1 MRLDGAAGTD
11 AAAFVARHRLSE
23 EAHLALF
30 DALLPA
36 RSGGR
41 SALLPA
47 WRVAG
52 YALGFAPVVAGGP
65 PALYATVAAVE
76 RFVVQHY
83 TQQIAPLRDA
93 GDAPVLATLLAR
105 CCDDEAQH
113 RDEAAA
119 LEPPSR
125 AQRAWGA
132 FVAAGSAAAVSLAR
146 RV

>member
-1 MRLDGAAGTD
+1 M
-11 AAAFVARHRLSE
+11 
-23 EAHLALF
+23 
-30 DALLPA
+30 
-36 RSGGR
+36 
-41 SALLPA
+41 LLPA

-52 YALGFAPVVAGGP
+52 FALGFAPVVAGGP

-76 RFVVQHY
+76 TFVVQHY
-83 TQQIAPLRDA
+83 TQQIVPLRDA

-125 AQRAWGA
+125 AQRAWAA